1 MKICIT
7 STGTDLD
14 AQIDPRFGRCPYF
27 LFINTDDMN
36 VEAVPNQSALATGGA
51 GIQAA
56 QKVAQQKA
64 TCVITGNIG
73 PNAFQTLQAANI
85 EVITGVNGRVKDA
98 VEQFKAGTLKKTERA
113 TVGSHFGIDDKKAA
127 NGGKPQ

>member
-1 MKICIT
+1 MRICIT
-7 STGTDLD
+7 STGKDLD
-14 AQIDPRFGRCPYF
+14 AQIDPRFGRCAYF

-56 QKVAQQKA
+56 QSVAQQKA
-64 TCVITGNIG
+64 TCVITGDIG

-85 EVITGVNGRVKDA
+85 EVITGVDGRVKDA
-98 VEQFKAGTLKKTERA
+98 VEQFKAGNLKKAERA
-113 TVGSHFGIDDKKAA
+113 TVGSHFGIDDKKAV
-127 NGGKPQ
+127 NGGKHQ